1 MSIYKYIFLAFLAL
15 PFLASCSNEDD
26 LAPSNADIN
35 GFAPEA
41 SDNSQTAQIRNEFFK
56 ATGAYLLFSD
66 TLVSKSTNGQPE
78 LFDVSYA
85 LVGSGSVSSYDYRYT
100 YITDVAEQQK
110 AADALQKYLTR
121 RLGKQVPFSF
131 LLVDDI
137 YYTNSYGRTKHVAY
151 LLGTRGYAISTR
163 NGEMYNDPKSYFNN
177 MLLNIVIDRFNRQS
191 SKVKDTFYAYSK
203 DHYGAGLTED
213 EMAIENVEHV
223 YGFMEKFDTWGDGY
237 YSLPYE
243 NRDVRDYISAVLT
256 MSRDEF
262 VAQYGDYSVMV
273 EKYDMMLSIIKDMG
287 FNLDAED

>member
-15 PFLASCSNEDD
+15 PLLGSCSNEDD

-41 SDNSQTAQIRNEFFK
+41 SDNSQTAQIRNEFYK
-56 ATGAYLLFSD
+56 ATGAYLLFND

-100 YITDVAEQQK
+100 YITDAAEQQK
-110 AADALQKYLTR
+110 AADALQRFLTR

-137 YYTNSYGRTKHVAY
+137 SYTNFYGRTKHVAY
-151 LLGTRGYAISTR
+151 LLGTRGYAISTS
-163 NGEMYNDPKSYFNN
+163 NGEMYDDPKSYFND

-191 SKVKDTFYAYSK
+191 SKVTDAFYAYSK
-203 DHYGAGLTED
+203 DHYGANLTAD
-213 EMAIENVEHV
+213 DMAIENVEHV

-256 MSRDEF
+256 MTREEF

-273 EKYDMMLSIIKDMG
+273 EKYDMMRSIITDMG